1 MGVRDQRGV
10 HVKKGDPPEAALKNL
25 YRRGQART
33 PAAETI
39 PGVLSLGKWRE
50 VTEACNAAKLWSER
64 WRADPWNGEGHLRW
78 RLIFQSLM
86 ELYQEYA
93 RQVRAQYTR
102 EFNHAAVRHVR
113 SGHAI
118 VVVAKVLGIPKASLG
133 NYWVRVSAKGE
144 LVGAGCRDK
153 SIQVS
158 PEQIKI
164 ARLRENNA
172 RVRMERDIAKKPRR
186 TSRRTHCGVRL
197 DSPDE
202 KAVPGDRR
210 QFPGPA
216 RWQPTAG
223 GVLTSSSKA
232 TESCLLTG

>member
-1 MGVRDQRGV
+1 M
-10 HVKKGDPPEAALKNL
+10 
-25 YRRGQART
+25 
-33 PAAETI
+33 
-39 PGVLSLGKWRE
+39 
-50 VTEACNAAKLWSER
+50 
-64 WRADPWNGEGHLRW
+64 
-78 RLIFQSLM
+78 
-86 ELYQEYA
+86 
-93 RQVRAQYTR
+93 
-102 EFNHAAVRHVR
+102 
-113 SGHAI
+113 
-118 VVVAKVLGIPKASLG
+118 VVAKVLGIPKASLG

-172 RVRMERDIAKKPRR
+172 RLRMERDIAKEPRR